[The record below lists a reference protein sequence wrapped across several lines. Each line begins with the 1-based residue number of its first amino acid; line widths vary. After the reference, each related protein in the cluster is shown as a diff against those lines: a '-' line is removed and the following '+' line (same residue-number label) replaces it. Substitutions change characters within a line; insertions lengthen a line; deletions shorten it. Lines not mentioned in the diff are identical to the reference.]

1 MNAIHAMTLGFVD
14 SMRDWATVICFL
26 AFTVIALRLW
36 IVGREHYDPVS
47 HVPLSEDRI
56 VEPRGTRVDGSKP

>member
-1 MNAIHAMTLGFVD
+1 MNAFHAMSLGFVD
-14 SMRDWATVICFL
+14 SMRDWATLICFF
-26 AFTVIALRLW
+26 AFTVIAVRLW

-56 VEPRGTRVDGSKP
+56 AEPRHSRADRSKS